1 MYSCPISVV
10 KLVIRGNKHNKTER
24 VDSILLFLLVK
35 TYQKEVGAIAT
46 WSVKQVDGK
55 TFKPKV
61 GI

>member
-1 MYSCPISVV
+1 MYSCPTSVV
-10 KLVIRGNKHNKTER
+10 KLVIRRNKHKKTER

-35 TYQKEVGAIAT
+35 TYQKEVGVIAT

>member
-1 MYSCPISVV
+1 MYSCPTSVV
-10 KLVIRGNKHNKTER
+10 KLVIRGNKHKKTER

-35 TYQKEVGAIAT
+35 TYQKEVGVIAT

>member
-10 KLVIRGNKHNKTER
+10 KLVIRGNKHKKTER
-24 VDSILLFLLVK
+24 VDSILLFLLVE
-35 TYQKEVGAIAT
+35 TYQKEVGVIAT